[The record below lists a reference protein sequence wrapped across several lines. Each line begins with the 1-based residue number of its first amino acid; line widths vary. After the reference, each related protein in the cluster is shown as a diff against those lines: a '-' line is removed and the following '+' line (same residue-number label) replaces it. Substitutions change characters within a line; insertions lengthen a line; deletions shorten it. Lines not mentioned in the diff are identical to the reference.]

1 MFLTSNGQFSAKAL
15 CHTNIKLVLGA
26 YCCTRTNKIVSSY
39 SVKHSTKYVFLFLK
53 SDINMKYLCSF
64 LSRIK
69 YPKNIIERA
78 VILVTEL
85 PQYVINLIYVDL
97 RQNQNGAHLCSIC
110 FYNIRDKKVR
120 KEIFVNKICI
130 TFQTDSVLVWKA
142 CLEPW
147 FSRILVSGNQI
158 LSSQNLLTN
167 IQSQVGRLGS
177 DF

>member
-1 MFLTSNGQFSAKAL
+1 
-15 CHTNIKLVLGA
+15 
-26 YCCTRTNKIVSSY
+26 
-39 SVKHSTKYVFLFLK
+39 
-53 SDINMKYLCSF
+53 MKYLCSF

-120 KEIFVNKICI
+120 KEIFVNEICI

-142 CLEPW
+142 CLEP
-147 FSRILVSGNQI
+147 
-158 LSSQNLLTN
+158 
-167 IQSQVGRLGS
+167 
-177 DF
+177 